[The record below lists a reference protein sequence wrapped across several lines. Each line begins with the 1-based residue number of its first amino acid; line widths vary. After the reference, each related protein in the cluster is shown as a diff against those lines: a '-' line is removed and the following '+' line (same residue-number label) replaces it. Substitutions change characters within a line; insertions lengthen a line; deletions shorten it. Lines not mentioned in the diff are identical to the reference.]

1 MLQIDL
7 IKGKDGS
14 KLNEFI
20 SHNFDNVGSIIHSE
34 KSGKVQIDGQFE
46 VDQILQIEKFYN
58 DLPTYTETE
67 IAKRAL
73 KDQINELRDIIATTV
88 FEHEVDGVLHLF
100 DCDDRSAIRLTALI
114 QAATFHLSNGLPFLQ
129 AWRCA
134 DHETVFLDA
143 QQAVELFT
151 SGRDHESATVF
162 KAVYIKETIDATN
175 YSSVEEIEKIDALK
189 LWEATPWPQV

>member
-1 MLQIDL
+1 MLIDFV
-7 IKGKDGS
+7 KGKNVES
-14 KLNEFI
+14 FNAFLK
-20 SHNFDNVGSIIHSE
+20 SNFENVGSIIHDE
-34 KSGKVQIDGQFE
+34 KSGEVKIDGQFE

-58 DLPTYTETE
+58 ELPTYTQTE
-67 IAKRAL
+67 IAKRGL
-73 KDQINELRDIIATTV
+73 KDRINELRDIIATTV
-88 FEHEVDGVLHLF
+88 FEHEIDGVLHLF

-114 QAATFHLSNGLPFLQ
+114 QAATFHLSNGLPFVQ

-134 DHETVFLDA
+134 DNETVLLDA
-143 QQAVELFT
+143 QQAIELFT

-162 KAVYIKETIDATN
+162 KAVYIKDTIDATN

>member
-1 MLQIDL
+1 MLIDFV
-7 IKGKDGS
+7 KGKNVES
-14 KLNEFI
+14 FNAFLK
-20 SHNFDNVGSIIHSE
+20 SNFENVGSIIHDA
-34 KSGKVQIDGQFE
+34 KIGKVKIDGDFSI
-46 VDQILQIEKFYN
+46 DQVLQIEKFYEE
-58 DLPTYTETE
+58 LPVYTEIE

-73 KDQINELRDIIATTV
+73 KDQINDLRDNIATTT
-88 FEHEVDGVLHLF
+88 FEHEIDGVSHLF

-114 QAATFHLSNGLPFLQ
+114 QAATFHLSNGLPFVQ

-134 DHETVFLDA
+134 NNETVLLDA

-162 KAVYIKETIDATN
+162 KAVHIKETIDATN